1 MKARRVNSAEAA
13 VLAGVGCSTLSRIFS
28 PGRG

>member
-1 MKARRVNSAEAA
+1 MKAGRAPSAEVA
-13 VLAGVGCSTLSRIFS
+13 VLAGVGCSTLSRIFN